1 MIDCYVDWKED
12 TIDKSVIF
20 DGRTGGSNLA

>member
-1 MIDCYVDWKED
+1 MIDCCVDYKEN

-20 DGRTGGSNLA
+20 DGRTGGSNLV